1 MVFRDFFATELE
13 AALAYDEACVQHNLQ
28 KYRNFVVPVM
38 TQSEQV
44 MASLPLIYKNGSIP
58 PGYRVKTTR
67 EKLMTS
73 VANAVERD
81 HSTNPR
87 KLSSLECETYTS
99 AAIQAAVERHNQ
111 HAGGDPQIFDE
122 YNSIDDE
129 KVMDVERVHNTVD
142 PIFAV
147 DVDLY
152 AHRHRMY
159 LVFICR
165 MCRNRQRHL
174 RSILDRRTEQ
184 KKSVSLK
191 SDCE

>member
-1 MVFRDFFATELE
+1 MNINNKMVFRDFFATELLE
-13 AALAYDEACVQHNLQ
+13 AALAYDEACVQHNVKQ
-28 KYRNFVVPVM
+28 YRNFVVPVK

-99 AAIQAAVERHNQ
+99 AAIQAAVERHSL
-111 HAGGDPQIFDE
+111 HATHR
-122 YNSIDDE
+122 SS
-129 KVMDVERVHNTVD
+129 MNTT
-142 PIFAV
+142 AST
-147 DVDLY
+147 
-152 AHRHRMY
+152 M
-159 LVFICR
+159 
-165 MCRNRQRHL
+165 
-174 RSILDRRTEQ
+174 RR
-184 KKSVSLK
+184 
-191 SDCE
+191 